1 MTFMRLLV
9 VFLILAAL
17 PLKGQ
22 KPLISHQEDIIARA
36 TSELDSL
43 FKTGGPMQIEAAK
56 RGLAGEY
63 VMDIT
68 VFDKGKVQSIFVVSS
83 NAINTEMQNR
93 VKDFVRT
100 VEFGFKIPKSTN
112 CKVRYTFQF

>member
-1 MTFMRLLV
+1 MV
-9 VFLILAAL
+9 VTLG
-17 PLKGQ
+17 PLSVSAQ
-22 KPLISHQEDIIARA
+22 KPLISHQEEIIKRAR
-36 TSELDSL
+36 TELDSL
-43 FKTGGPMQIEAAK
+43 FKTGGHMQVEAAK

-83 NAINTEMQNR
+83 NAINAEMQNR
-93 VKDFVRT
+93 VKDFIRT

-112 CKVRYTFQF
+112 CKVRYTFRF